1 MSLFFLNPAYLFG
14 LLAASAP
21 VIIHLLNR
29 RRIKRI
35 RFPAVKFLLLSQKR
49 ISRTKRL
56 RHWFLLAL
64 RTFAILV
71 LVLLLARPIFQTGAG
86 LFASGGPSSVALV
99 LDNSLSM
106 TWSRDGEGFKQA
118 KDAAARLFAAM
129 SAGDRAA
136 LVATNPPTKEPPRLK
151 REKEVL
157 LRELEGAKI
166 GDGSADFAAALARAY
181 ELLREPAAEKEI
193 WVVTDAA
200 LTDWDR
206 FNLAGLKQYD
216 PAVPVK
222 VIKVSAKEQPPN
234 AAVREIRLR
243 GQDVNV
249 GLPTEIQ
256 AVITNFGASEIKD
269 VLVQLRVD
277 DQAKEQKLVSLAPR
291 GEVEANFQFVL
302 ARPGS
307 HTASITLK
315 KDRLAGNTV
324 TNFTLEAED
333 KIKVLIVDG
342 DPQTSLVSSE
352 TFFLTRALNPEGAA
366 TPSPFIATVVLAES
380 LASASLESYQAVV
393 LCNVAA
399 ISDAVASRLK
409 EYVRRG
415 GGLLIFLGDR
425 VQPEDYNRRL
435 YDAAPSILPARLK
448 DKRIVSASAL
458 ERIERID
465 TKHPA
470 LAAFSDPILLDSLK
484 SSRIAGYYRT
494 DASGGTAMIGL
505 ANGDA
510 LALEKKF
517 GAGRVILVSTAA
529 DRDWSD
535 LPVKTAYLP
544 LTQSLVNYLQGGK
557 KGALE
562 TGVAVGETKKFTLPP
577 AYVGKTLKVI
587 RPDQREREITLAA
600 EGENAAGAFDENNVA
615 GIYRVS
621 APLAGDA
628 AAALAPIYP
637 VNPPFLESRL
647 EAISDAEL
655 AARLR
660 PARAEIVSIDA
671 LAKGGSR
678 SDLAL
683 PLLLVLIVT
692 LVSEGWLA
700 QRFYG

>member
-1 MSLFFLNPAYLFG
+1 MSLFFLNPAYLLG

-21 VIIHLLNR
+21 VVIHLLNR

-49 ISRTKRL
+49 ISRSKRL

-86 LFASGGPSSVALV
+86 LFASGGPSSIALV

-118 KDAAARLFAAM
+118 KDAAARMFASM
-129 SAGDRAA
+129 SAGDGAA
-136 LVATNPPTKEPPRLK
+136 LVATNPATKERPRLK
-151 REKEVL
+151 RQKEVL
-157 LRELEGAKI
+157 LRDLEGTKI

-181 ELLREPAAEKEI
+181 ELLREPAAGKEI

-206 FNLAGLKQYD
+206 FSLAGLKQYD

-222 VIKVSAKEQPPN
+222 VIKVGAKEQPPN

-249 GLPTEIQ
+249 GLPTDVQ
-256 AVITNFGASEIKD
+256 AVITNFSAAEIKD
-269 VLVQLRVD
+269 VVVQLRVD
-277 DQAKEQKLVSLAPR
+277 DQPKEQKLVTLAPR
-291 GEVEANFQFVL
+291 GEAEANFQFVL
-302 ARPGS
+302 TRAGS
-307 HTASITLK
+307 HTASIALK
-315 KDRLAGNTV
+315 KDRLAGAAV
-324 TNFTLEAED
+324 ANFTLEAED

-342 DPQTSLVSSE
+342 DPQTSLVASE
-352 TFFLTRALNPEGAA
+352 TFFFTRALNPEGAA
-366 TPSPFIATVVLAES
+366 TASPFVATVVLPEG
-380 LASASLESYQAVV
+380 LVSAPLESYQAVV
-393 LCNVAA
+393 LCNVSA
-399 ISDAVASRLK
+399 ISEAVLPRLK

-415 GGLLIFLGDR
+415 GGLLVFLGDR
-425 VQPEDYNRRL
+425 VQAEDYNRKL
-435 YDAAPSILPARLK
+435 YDAAPSILPARLR
-448 DKRIVSASAL
+448 DKRMLSNAAL
-458 ERIERID
+458 EKVEKID
-465 TKHPA
+465 AKHPA
-470 LAAFSDPILLDSLK
+470 FTAFSDPILLESLK
-484 SSRIAGYYRT
+484 STRVSGYYRT
-494 DASGGTAMIGL
+494 EGGAAPLIALG
-505 ANGDA
+505 NGDA

-517 GAGRVILVSTAA
+517 GSGRVILVATAA

-544 LTQSLVNYLQGGK
+544 LAQSLVNYLQGGK
-557 KGALE
+557 KGALD
-562 TGVAVGETKKFTLPP
+562 TGVAVGEAKQFTLPP
-577 AYVGKTLKVI
+577 AYVGKSLKIVG
-587 RPDQREREITLAA
+587 PDQREREIALAA
-600 EGENAAGAFDENNVA
+600 EGENAAAAFTDNEVA

-621 APLAGDA
+621 APLAPQA
-628 AAALAPIYP
+628 PATLAPVYA

-647 EAISDAEL
+647 EPISDAEL

-660 PARAEIVSIDA
+660 PARAQIVSIDD
-671 LAKGGSR
+671 LANGGSR

>member
-64 RTFAILV
+64 RTFAILI

-118 KDAAARLFAAM
+118 KDAAARLFASM

-136 LVATNPPTKEPPRLK
+136 LVATNPSTKEPPRLK
-151 REKEVL
+151 PEKQVL
-157 LRELEGAKI
+157 LRDLEGTKI

-181 ELLREPAAEKEI
+181 ELLREPAAGKEI

-206 FNLAGLKQYD
+206 FSLAGLKQYD

-222 VIKVSAKEQPPN
+222 VIKVGAKEQPPN

-243 GQDVNV
+243 SQDVNV
-249 GLPTEIQ
+249 GLPTDVQ
-256 AVITNFGASEIKD
+256 AIITNFGAEEIKD
-269 VLVQLRVD
+269 VIVQLRVD
-277 DQAKEQKLVSLAPR
+277 DQPKEQKLITLAPR
-291 GEVEANFQFVL
+291 GEAEANFQFVL
-302 ARPGS
+302 TRPGS
-307 HTASITLK
+307 HTASIALK
-315 KDRLAGNTV
+315 KDRLAGAAV
-324 TNFTLEAED
+324 ANFTLEAED
-333 KIKVLIVDG
+333 KIKVLVVDG
-342 DPQTSLVSSE
+342 DPQTSLVASE
-352 TFFLTRALNPEGAA
+352 TFFFTRALNPEGAQTA
-366 TPSPFIATVVLAES
+366 SPFVATVVLPEG
-380 LASASLESYQAVV
+380 LVSASLESYQAVV
-393 LCNVAA
+393 LCNLAA
-399 ISDAVASRLK
+399 ISDAVVPRLK

-425 VQPEDYNRRL
+425 VQPEDYNRKL
-435 YDAAPSILPARLK
+435 YDAAPSVLPARLR
-448 DKRIVSASAL
+448 DKRMLSNAAL
-458 ERIERID
+458 EKVEKID
-465 TKHPA
+465 PKHPA
-470 LAAFSDPILLDSLK
+470 LSAFSDPILLESLK
-484 SSRIAGYYRT
+484 STRVSGYYRT
-494 DASGGTAMIGL
+494 EGGASPLIALG
-505 ANGDA
+505 NGDA

-517 GAGRVILVSTAA
+517 GNGRVILVATAA

-544 LTQSLVNYLQGGK
+544 LAQSLVNYTQGGK
-557 KGALE
+557 KGALD
-562 TGVAVGETKKFTLPP
+562 TGVAVGEAKKFTLPP
-577 AYVGKTLKVI
+577 AYVGKSLKVV
-587 RPDQREREITLAA
+587 RPDQREREVALAA
-600 EGENAAGAFDENNVA
+600 EGENAAAAFTDNDVA

-621 APLAGDA
+621 APLAPQA
-628 AAALAPIYP
+628 PAALAPVYA

-647 EAISDAEL
+647 IPISDADL

-660 PARAEIVSIDA
+660 PARAQIVSIDD